1 MSCSRINHTLSFC
14 WGKIEKKIVNW
25 KQIFSLKVKT
35 SDHTWLN
42 SEYRSSHSQ
51 RSSFF
56 NSEEVATA
64 NASVSAS
71 TQRRRPSASG
81 ASTGSSINTT
91 PPSRGS
97 SQSFLGLAA
106 LQSRSQNLQKKD
118 SISST
123 ESLSPSPSESRGTP
137 DGCGLDLV
145 NSSPELLTKKGW
157 LMKQGLTKEWHKYW

>member
-1 MSCSRINHTLSFC
+1 MKTNLFFKSKNIGSYLS
-14 WGKIEKKIVNW
+14 
-25 KQIFSLKVKT
+25 
-35 SDHTWLN
+35 N

-51 RSSFF
+51 RPSFF

-71 TQRRRPSASG
+71 AQRRRPSASG
-81 ASTGSSINTT
+81 ASTGSSINASTGSSINTT